1 MERSEH
7 RFRLRII
14 VLLLLLSKV
23 SFGQMNGEQ
32 LSCRL
37 LEDYI
42 TGNKA
47 DWEAV
52 LRDNSLDSVH
62 SISDQLVYTRAR
74 YGLIGILLEAKRKTD
89 ASRQIEILEQQLQA
103 LLKQNPTHPE
113 LMSMYA
119 GLNGFKISLQ
129 PFKAPIY
136 GRIYNNRMDEIKGA
150 NLNNPYVLFERGNSL
165 FYRPAIF
172 GGDKKEAIKLWEEAD
187 RQFEADSKGNCNWY
201 ALHLKVMLIKGYE
214 EIGET
219 RKALIL
225 KTTVRVRYPKM
236 EWLR

>member
-1 MERSEH
+1 MERS
-7 RFRLRII
+7 RYKFGLLI
-14 VLLLLLSKV
+14 VSMVFLLLKA
-23 SFGQMNGEQ
+23 SFGQMSGEE

-37 LEDYI
+37 LDDYI
-42 TGNKA
+42 TGNKS

-52 LRDNSLDSVH
+52 LRDNSLDSVQR
-62 SISDQLVYTRAR
+62 ISDQLVYTRAR

-89 ASRQIEILEQQLQA
+89 ASRQIEILEQQLQV

-136 GRIYNNRMDEIKGA
+136 GRIYNNRMDEIKGE
-150 NLNNPYVLFERGNSL
+150 NLNNPYVLIERGNSL

-187 RQFEADSKGNCNWY
+187 RQFEAESKGNCNWY

-214 EIGET
+214 EIGEP
-219 RKALIL
+219 RKALVI
-225 KTTVRVRYPKM
+225 KTTIRVRYPKM
-236 EWLR
+236 EWLK